1 MCMRSWAPK
10 TANQQKYVNAL
21 LDKSKP
27 VVIAIG
33 PAGTGKTF
41 IACQIGA
48 EQILNNNKEYLITT
62 RPTKAV
68 DEDHGYLPGDINK
81 KLAPW
86 LQPIFDSIK
95 KNDTS
100 NQVLAKAKLRNKIQI
115 APFAYMRGRTFDNSW
130 IVADEMQNATPA
142 QTKMLLTRLG
152 EDSKII
158 LNGDLNQCDIHN
170 SGLKEFISK
179 LEIYGF
185 SKYVEIVELTQEDVL
200 RSSAVKEILDIYEC

>member
-185 SKYVEIVELTQEDVL
+185 SKSF
-200 RSSAVKEILDIYEC
+200 SSESIQSSKCSLDIISLLFLH